1 MQDGSQGDQGG
12 SGTAPSGGTH
22 TQTPPQAETP
32 IQPQEYQ
39 DHHRVAVHQHPHHRH
54 STLEQERHLDLR
66 NLKETKTGFR
76 MWV

>member
-32 IQPQEYQ
+32 IQPKRMPRPSQSGG
-39 DHHRVAVHQHPHHRH
+39 ASQHPHRRQL
-54 STLEQERHLDLR
+54 TLEQERHLDLR

-76 MWV
+76 M